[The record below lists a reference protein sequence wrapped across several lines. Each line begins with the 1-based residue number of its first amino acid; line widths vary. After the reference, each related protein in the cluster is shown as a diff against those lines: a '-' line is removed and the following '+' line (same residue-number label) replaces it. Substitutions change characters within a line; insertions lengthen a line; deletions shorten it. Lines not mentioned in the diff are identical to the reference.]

1 MRNLYSNGPE
11 KDFVRSPYAK
21 LISATNALFV
31 ASPYVTLTAELLE
44 AAKAGKQIRLL
55 VGLNAATSPAALRAI
70 FGIGNISIRYYTR
83 RFHAKMYVFDNC
95 ALIGSSNLTD
105 GGMQSNREATAFLE
119 RSDQLQDLRTL
130 CEELWG
136 NAPVLT
142 AEILT
147 KFEKSNQGFGKYFDP
162 SIKIETD
169 LGKQEPP
176 NISVG
181 SGKKTSEY
189 LFLQALY
196 QRVYEQF
203 KPAFDEVTA
212 TISGSGLHRPEWSD
226 ADRASETNRFLN
238 WVRLT
243 HGAGGDW
250 QKYPTLSKKEDLQAS
265 IVALGREWS
274 TAADPRITDDYFT
287 NMHFLRKVFSSEQA
301 LNASSRDDLSKAL
314 MGIHA
319 FEEQIRFIK
328 GGYAAIIDFF
338 WKANN
343 EDVDRV
349 RRSLAHLVFGKG
361 EFIRRLYDVLNFPE
375 WKIRYFAESCA
386 MELSGTI
393 RPDICPPMNGRS
405 AKGLRRLGFN
415 VPAQ

>member
-1 MRNLYSNGPE
+1 M
-11 KDFVRSPYAK
+11 
-21 LISATNALFV
+21 
-31 ASPYVTLTAELLE
+31 
-44 AAKAGKQIRLL
+44 
-55 VGLNAATSPAALRAI
+55 
-70 FGIGNISIRYYTR
+70 
-83 RFHAKMYVFDNC
+83 
-95 ALIGSSNLTD
+95 
-105 GGMQSNREATAFLE
+105 
-119 RSDQLQDLRTL
+119 
-130 CEELWG
+130 
-136 NAPVLT
+136 
-142 AEILT
+142 
-147 KFEKSNQGFGKYFDP
+147 
-162 SIKIETD
+162 
-169 LGKQEPP
+169 
-176 NISVG
+176 
-181 SGKKTSEY
+181 
-189 LFLQALY
+189 
-196 QRVYEQF
+196 
-203 KPAFDEVTA
+203 
-212 TISGSGLHRPEWSD
+212 
-226 ADRASETNRFLN
+226 
-238 WVRLT
+238 
-243 HGAGGDW
+243 
-250 QKYPTLSKKEDLQAS
+250 
-265 IVALGREWS
+265 ALGREWS
-274 TAADPRITDDYFT
+274 TASDPRITDDYFT

-349 RRSLAHLVFGKG
+349 RRSLVHLVFGKG